1 MKYKIYSKTKKF
13 LDSLQEDIYN
23 AKTSIYIEMYIFWDD
38 DKKPYNFVDALIEK
52 AQQGVH
58 VVLVL
63 DAFGSKEL
71 KETTIQKMQKAKIE
85 IHFFS
90 NRLRRTHRKLV
101 MIDEKIAFFGWANIK
116 KSTKH
121 RLDLQIRIKWKI
133 SIKPFLKTFAYTYKM
148 SGWTNRK
155 ITAYARKWF
164 FKKIKS
170 FLMENL
176 PGHKMYRLTD
186 YYREKM
192 IHAKKSIKITT
203 PYFMPPRWMIALL
216 DNAQRRGV
224 NVEIMIPY
232 DTDIKMLNKINYYYI
247 SLLTDMGITF
257 YAIKQMNHAKMM
269 IIDDNEW
276 VVWSQNI
283 DHLSF
288 SHNFEIGAFFKQ
300 KELVNIL
307 IDVFNG
313 RKKKSVSYTTL
324 DIRLTLRDRF
334 VRAIYRA
341 IFYII

>member
-23 AKTSIYIEMYIFWDD
+23 AKTSIYIEMYIFGDD

-101 MIDEKIAFFGWANIK
+101 MIDEKIAFFGGANIK

-121 RLDLQIRIKWKI
+121 RLDLQIRIKGKI

-148 SGWTNRK
+148 SGGTNRK
-155 ITAYARKWF
+155 ITAYARKGF

-269 IIDDNEW
+269 IIDDNEG
-276 VVWSQNI
+276 VVGSQNI